1 MADQGSGMASP
12 YLEDE
17 DVSTIVIKP
26 LPKYA
31 RQALEQAYCSTHGSE
46 KGSRK

>member
-26 LPKYA
+26 LPKH
-31 RQALEQAYCSTHGSE
+31 CSPV
-46 KGSRK
+46 RKVV